1 MSEDPNT
8 NPAVTSLTAKAGDK
22 VDNYTIMEQV
32 GSGGTA
38 IVFRG
43 HDPVLNRDV
52 AIKQIVIPQ
61 GEEGDDIRQR
71 ARSEAAIHK
80 RVAASDPKLLVQY
93 IDTINDPRGIF
104 LISEYVDGPS
114 LEWILHQETQPM
126 EQRQALGIIAATA
139 KALDAL
145 HQGGVVHRDLKPS
158 NILMPREGGLK
169 LADFGLAAIMAEQQ
183 TLDLGSVRYM
193 APELL
198 QGDDA
203 TPKSDLYSLG
213 IVAYEMLAGRE
224 NFNSAFRT
232 ILRDQRNQSMR
243 WVKWHTN
250 VRAKV
255 TPLDQLVDGIPP
267 SLAQLVARMME
278 KDPARRVGSCAE
290 LIDAI
295 RTHFSQDG
303 QGQQPTPGPHAAM
316 APPQI
321 DDVSQTA
328 AVPQKSKL
336 PMILAATLLVWLI
349 AIGAFFV
356 WKKQQTEQ
364 ALALQTAALIADI
377 ETADNLIN
385 TLRYEEA
392 IKAFDSI
399 TSDHASLFDPN
410 NRRGRDDLVE
420 AGSLKAQALLAAQR
434 DDYVTAHQRAQEYE
448 AVINTPKSLPSSV
461 KTELGA
467 RDAKDLV
474 EEYAA
479 RSAFQQR
486 CADIETMFVEGK
498 LDEAIVAIRQL
509 KSDLGSSVAEADL
522 KQIAEYEQRHTLLI
536 GDQRIAKLLAKA
548 IKLDNAGE
556 LEDAIDVLETEIE
569 EAGDDVDRRVTAM
582 ADQLNDRLQIQE
594 LKEELAEAEQ
604 SGDPADILAAR
615 QKLQQVQPTQGNKER
630 INELEI
636 EMMLTDARTALSD
649 DRPERADK
657 ILKDLMERDPGNA
670 EALQMITSLKDS
682 RMKIETEREGDQ
694 LVSQG
699 KYQEGIAKY
708 QEALTFGTDS
718 DGSIN
723 EKIKKASGQVHLAEA
738 EKALDAGDIVKS
750 QDRLDKALV
759 ALGDIAAIADLQ
771 DRIDE
776 LREYT
781 LLINEGDTFFGK
793 DEFGRAKA
801 KYLAAKKIFASE
813 AINAKINDCDFG
825 SWLQQCDGHILRRE
839 WQAAESALKRAEEIK
854 TNDKTRARREQIEN
868 RVQ

>member
-8 NPAVTSLTAKAGDK
+8 NPVVTSLTAKAGDK

-32 GSGGTA
+32 GAGGTA

-43 HDPVLNRDV
+43 HDHVLNRNV

-61 GEEGDDIRQR
+61 GDEGDDLRQR

-80 RVAASDPKLLVQY
+80 RVAAGDPKLLVQY

-114 LEWILHQETQPM
+114 LEWIVQQETKPM

-169 LADFGLAAIMAEQQ
+169 LADFGLAALVAEQQ

-267 SLAQLVARMME
+267 SLAELVARMME

-295 RTHFSQDG
+295 RTHFAQDG
-303 QGQQPTPGPHAAM
+303 QEQQPTPGPHAAM

-321 DDVSQTA
+321 DDASQTA

-336 PMILAATLLVWLI
+336 PMILAATLLVWLV
-349 AIGAFFV
+349 AIGAFFL

-364 ALALQTAALIADI
+364 ALADQTAALITDI
-377 ETADNLIN
+377 QSADNLIN
-385 TLRYEEA
+385 QQRYDEA
-392 IKAFDSI
+392 IQAFSTI
-399 TSDHASLFDPN
+399 PKEHAALFDPN
-410 NRRGRDDLVE
+410 NRRGRDDLVD
-420 AGSLKAQALLAAQR
+420 AGGLKAQALLAAQR
-434 DDYVTAHQRAQEYE
+434 DNYVDAHRKAQQYL
-448 AVINTPKSLPSSV
+448 AVITTPESLPASV
-461 KTELGA
+461 KTKLSG

-474 EEYAA
+474 EQYAA

-486 CADIETMFVEGK
+486 CADIETMFAEGN

-509 KSDLGSSVAEADL
+509 KSDLGSGVAESDL
-522 KQIAEYEQRHTLLI
+522 DQIAIYEERHTLLI

-548 IKLDNAGE
+548 IKLDEDGD
-556 LEDAIDVLETEIE
+556 LKDAIEVLETEIE
-569 EAGDDVDRRVTAM
+569 DAGDDVDDRVSEM
-582 ADQLNDRLQIQE
+582 ADQFNARLQIEE
-594 LKEELAEAEQ
+594 LKEELVKAEQ
-604 SGDPADILAAR
+604 SGDPAKELTAR
-615 QKLQQVQPTQGNKER
+615 QNLQNVQRTQANKER
-630 INELEI
+630 IKELEI
-636 EMMLTDARTALSD
+636 EIMLADARDALKD

-657 ILKDLMERDPGNA
+657 LLKDVLELEPGNP
-670 EALQMITSLKDS
+670 EATEIIASLKDA
-682 RMKIETEREGDQ
+682 RMKIETERKADQ

-699 KYQEGIAKY
+699 KYQEGVTMY
-708 QEALTFGTDS
+708 QKALTFGTDTN
-718 DGSIN
+718 GSIN
-723 EKIKKASGQVHLAEA
+723 QKIKNATGQVHLAEA
-738 EKALDAGDIVKS
+738 EKALDAGDIVKA

-759 ALGDIAAIADLQ
+759 ALGDIDAIADLQ

-781 LLINEGDTFFGK
+781 LLIDEGDTFFGK
-793 DEFGRAKA
+793 EEFGRAKA

-813 AINAKINDCDFG
+813 AINTKIANCDFG

-854 TNDKTRARREQIEN
+854 TNDQTKARREQIEN

>member
-1 MSEDPNT
+1 MSEAPNT

-43 HDPVLNRDV
+43 HDHVLNRDV

-80 RVAASDPKLLVQY
+80 RVAAGDPKLLVQY

-114 LEWILHQETQPM
+114 LEWILQQETQPM

-169 LADFGLAAIMAEQQ
+169 LADFGLAAIVAEQQ

-303 QGQQPTPGPHAAM
+303 QSQQPTPGPHAAM

-321 DDVSQTA
+321 DDASQTA

-349 AIGAFFV
+349 AIGAFFI

-364 ALALQTAALIADI
+364 ALAQQTAALITDI
-377 ETADNLIN
+377 ESADNLIN
-385 TLRYEEA
+385 TQEYEQA

-399 TSDHASLFDPN
+399 PSEHASLFDPN
-410 NRRGRDDLVE
+410 NRRGRDDLVK

-434 DDYVTAHQRAQEYE
+434 DDYVTAYQKAVEYE
-448 AVINTPKSLPSSV
+448 AVITTPKSLPASV
-461 KTELGA
+461 RTELGG

-486 CADIETMFVEGK
+486 SADIETMFAEGK
-498 LDEAIVAIRQL
+498 LDEANVAIRQL
-509 KSDLGSSVAEADL
+509 KSDLGTNIAESDL
-522 KQIAEYEQRHTLLI
+522 KQIEAYEKRHTTLI
-536 GDQRIAKLLAKA
+536 GDQRIAKLLAQA
-548 IKLDNAGE
+548 SKLDSAGD

-569 EAGDDVDRRVTAM
+569 DAGDNVDPRVTAM
-582 ADQLNDRLQIQE
+582 ADQFNKRLQIQE
-594 LKEELAEAEQ
+594 LEEKLAQAIQ
-604 SGDPADILAAR
+604 SGDPAEILIAR
-615 QKLQQVQPTQGNKER
+615 QNVQRVQPTQGNKEQ
-630 INELEI
+630 ITELEI
-636 EMMLTDARTALSD
+636 EIMLSDARVALSD

-657 ILKDLMERDPGNA
+657 ILKDVMERDPGNA
-670 EALQMITSLKDS
+670 EALQMITSLKDA
-682 RMKIETEREGDQ
+682 RMKIETERKADQ

-699 KYQEGIAKY
+699 KYQEGIAMY
-708 QEALTFGTDS
+708 QEALTFGP
-718 DGSIN
+718 DGDGAIN
-723 EKIKKASGQVHLAEA
+723 AKIKNASGQVHLAEA
-738 EKALDAGDIVKS
+738 GKALDAGDIVKS
-750 QDRLDKALV
+750 QDRLDKARV
-759 ALGDIAAIADLQ
+759 ELGDIDAIADLQ
-771 DRIDE
+771 ERIDE

-781 LLINEGDTFFGK
+781 LLISEGDTFFGK

-813 AINAKINDCDFG
+813 AITTKINDCDFG
-825 SWLQQCDGHILRRE
+825 SWLQQCDGHIIRRE

-854 TNDKTRARREQIEN
+854 TNDQTRARREQIEN